1 MATAVISGRVDERI
15 KERADAYLRA
25 AGLQAGDVIRQVWE
39 HIARTGEI
47 PIDGKREATV
57 EEDPFEKLAALRIS
71 FGSSEEL
78 KHLTDEQMRDI
89 IASRYA

>member
-57 EEDPFEKLAALRIS
+57 EEDPFERLMALRIS

-78 KHLTDEQMRDI
+78 KHLTDEQMRDM

>member
-15 KERADAYLRA
+15 KERADTYLRA

-47 PIDGKREATV
+47 PVDEGREAAV
-57 EEDPFEKLAALRIS
+57 EEDPLEKLMALRVS

-78 KHLTDEQMRDI
+78 KHLTDEQMREM